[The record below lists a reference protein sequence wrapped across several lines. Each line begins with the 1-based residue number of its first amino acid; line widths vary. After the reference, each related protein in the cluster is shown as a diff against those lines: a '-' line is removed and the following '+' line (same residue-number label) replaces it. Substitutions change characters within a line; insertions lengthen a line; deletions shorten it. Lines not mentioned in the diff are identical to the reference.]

1 MSVLAFPAGSP
12 PRDLARH
19 LQGWIGYFGKYEM
32 PGVLQSLRNG
42 QTQST
47 IGGLKTVETGFGAVY
62 GIAETG

>member
-1 MSVLAFPAGSP
+1 
-12 PRDLARH
+12 
-19 LQGWIGYFGKYEM
+19 M